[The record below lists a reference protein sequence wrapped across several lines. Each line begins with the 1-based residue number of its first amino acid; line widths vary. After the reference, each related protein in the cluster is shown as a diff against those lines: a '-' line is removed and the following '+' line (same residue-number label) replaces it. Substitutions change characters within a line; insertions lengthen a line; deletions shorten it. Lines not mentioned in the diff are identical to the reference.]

1 MPELTPYTTLA
12 TRSSGSLI
20 ETLLRR
26 SRLIVICFVALAA
39 GAVLA
44 VMFAQPVWHGQMK
57 ILVKRDRTDTPLS
70 GSADVRDDRTE
81 LSEAELLSQAELIRA
96 SDVLAKTIE
105 TTGLDKRM
113 VESGEARDDAEAKA
127 LALDRFKRNLAVTP
141 IKKTWLIDVNY
152 RSDDPQLTRR
162 VLDTLLHVYL
172 EKHLSLQRPA
182 GTFQFFSDQADLA
195 RHELEAAQ
203 QRIEVFAQTHR
214 VVAAGTEKQN
224 ALQQLSDFEAM
235 RAQATTALAES
246 DRRLT
251 TLASELSQTPAQ
263 RISQVRTSDDAQV
276 MRDVKSR
283 ILELEAKRTDLLQK
297 FTPDYRGVV
306 ELETQMKQARA
317 ALDEAQKSPIREE
330 TMADNP
336 TRQWLETELAR
347 TRTDN
352 AALHARAQSLA
363 SAVSRYRSSA
373 EVLGVRDVEQQDLER
388 TVKAA
393 EAKYLLYVQKR
404 EEARISDALD
414 KDRIANVVVAESPT
428 VDFKPERKP
437 SVAMLPLLFGGA
449 LLLSFAF
456 ALALDAFAFPAQRV
470 FAVQR
475 LDRSLARSRALL
487 DALDRTRPA
496 IERETRELRTPQL
509 TPLEGRS

>member
-12 TRSSGSLI
+12 TRSGGRLI

-26 SRLIVICFVALAA
+26 SRAVVICFLALAA

-44 VMFAQPVWHGQMK
+44 VIFAQPVWHGQMK

-70 GSADVRDDRTE
+70 GSAEVRDNASE
-81 LSEAELLSQAELIRA
+81 VSEAELLSQAELIRA
-96 SDVLAKTIE
+96 NDVLAKTIE
-105 TTGLDKRM
+105 TTGLDKRLL
-113 VESGEARDDAEAKA
+113 ESGDAQNDAEARA
-127 LALDRFKRNLAVTP
+127 LALDRFKRDLAVTP
-141 IKKTWLIDVNY
+141 IKKTWLINVNY
-152 RSDDPQLTRR
+152 KSDDPQLTRR
-162 VLDTLLHVYL
+162 VLDTLLRLYL

-182 GTFQFFSDQADLA
+182 GTFQFFSDQADGA
-195 RHELEAAQ
+195 RQELDAAQ
-203 QRIEVFAQTHR
+203 QRMETFTRSHN

-224 ALQQLSDFEAM
+224 TLDKLSEFEAM

-246 DRRLT
+246 DRRLV
-251 TLASELSQTPAQ
+251 TLTSELSATPAQ
-263 RISQVRTSDDAQV
+263 RVSQVRTSDDAQV

-306 ELETQMKQARA
+306 ELETQLKQARA

-336 TRQWLETELAR
+336 TRQWLDTELAR
-347 TRTDN
+347 TKTEN
-352 AALHARAQSLA
+352 EALRARAQSLA
-363 SAVSRYRSSA
+363 SAVSQYRSSA
-373 EVLGVRDVEQQDLER
+373 TVLGVRDVEQQDLER

-414 KDRIANVVVAESPT
+414 KDRIANVVVAESPS

-437 SVAMLPLLFGGA
+437 GAAMLPLLLGGA
-449 LLLSFAF
+449 LMLSFAF
-456 ALALDAFAFPAQRV
+456 ALAFDAFAFPVQRV

-475 LDRSLARSRALL
+475 LDRSLARSRQLL
-487 DALDRTRPA
+487 DALDHTRPA
-496 IERETRELRTPQL
+496 IEHQTRELRTPTL